1 MTQVDSERGALRGA
15 VRELL
20 EDLCSE
26 DHVRTAIGDHGGVDD
41 ALCNRI
47 AEMGVLELAAPSF
60 RDQEGASLLDLL
72 VVFEE
77 LGRFLAPI
85 PALSTAVTICALDAA
100 EAKQLR
106 WWARDIASGQ
116 RRVAVAVTV
125 AEDMVTPR
133 SRASASGPDG
143 APTVTA
149 RLPAVPDAVG
159 ADALLVLALHDE
171 GTGLFLV
178 PTSGTGV
185 SVTAVQP
192 FDLTRPA
199 ADVVLEDAEAH
210 LIADEGSGRVAPV
223 LWLAWLLLSAEQ
235 VGVAQRALDA
245 VVSYAKIRTQFGRAI
260 GSFQAVKHSCVDM
273 LVQVQGS
280 RELVRAAAV
289 ALDAGASHEA
299 FLQVNLA
306 AAYASEAAI
315 DCAQRSL
322 QIYGGIGFTWDHG
335 AHLALR
341 KARADSVRLGHA
353 SAHWQAVTGELTRR
367 GLAAAGR
374 PVPGEQVSR

>member
-1 MTQVDSERGALRGA
+1 MTQADSERGALRMA

-26 DHVRTAIGDHGGVDD
+26 DHVRAAIGDHGRVDD
-41 ALCNRI
+41 ALWNRI
-47 AEMGVLELAAPSF
+47 AEMGVLELAAPGL

-77 LGRFLAPI
+77 LGRFLAPV

-100 EAKQLR
+100 EDKQLR
-106 WWARDIASGQ
+106 WWARDITSGQ

-133 SRASASGPDG
+133 AQVSAGGAVG
-143 APTVTA
+143 APAVTA
-149 RLPAVPDAVG
+149 RLPALPDAVG
-159 ADALLVLALHDE
+159 ADAILVLARHDE

-185 SVTAVQP
+185 SVTAVEP
-192 FDLTRPA
+192 FDLTRSA
-199 ADVVLEDAEAH
+199 ADVVLEEAEAY
-210 LIADEGSGRVAPV
+210 LITDEGSGRVAPV

-245 VVSYAKIRTQFGRAI
+245 AVSYAKIRTQFGRAI

-280 RELVRAAAV
+280 RELVRAAAA
-289 ALDAGASHEA
+289 ALDAGEPHEA

-353 SAHWQAVTGELTRR
+353 SAHWQAVTGELARR
-367 GLAAAGR
+367 GLAG
-374 PVPGEQVSR
+374 VG

>member
-1 MTQVDSERGALRGA
+1 MTQADSERGALRRA

-26 DHVRTAIGDHGGVDD
+26 DHVRAAIGDHGVVDD
-41 ALCNRI
+41 ALWNRI
-47 AEMGVLELAAPSF
+47 AEMGVLELAAPGF

-77 LGRFLAPI
+77 LGRFLAPV

-100 EAKQLR
+100 EDRQLR
-106 WWARDIASGQ
+106 RWARDITSGQ

-133 SRASASGPDG
+133 ARASAGGAVG

-149 RLPAVPDAVG
+149 RLPALPDAVG
-159 ADALLVLALHDE
+159 ADAILVLARHDG

-185 SVTAVQP
+185 SVTAVEP
-192 FDLTRPA
+192 FDLTRLA
-199 ADVVLEDAEAH
+199 ADVVLDMAEAH

-245 VVSYAKIRTQFGRAI
+245 AVSHAKIRTQFGRAI

-273 LVQVQGS
+273 LVQVEGS
-280 RELVRAAAV
+280 RELVRAAAA
-289 ALDAGASHEA
+289 ALDAWDPHEA

-341 KARADSVRLGHA
+341 KARATA
-353 SAHWQAVTGELTRR
+353 SASATSALTGRR
-367 GLAAAGR
+367 SPMSLPAAGSLAS
-374 PVPGEQVSR
+374 GEQVPDE

>member
-1 MTQVDSERGALRGA
+1 MLTQTDSERGALQTA

-20 EDLCSE
+20 GDLCSE
-26 DHVRTAIGDHGGVDD
+26 ARLRAAIADHGGVDD
-41 ALCNRI
+41 PLWNRI
-47 AEMGVLELAAPSF
+47 AEMGVLELAAAGF
-60 RDQEGASLLDLL
+60 RDQAGASLLDLV
-72 VVFEE
+72 VVFEQ
-77 LGRFLAPI
+77 LGRFLAPV

-100 EAKQLR
+100 TDEQLR
-106 WWARDIASGQ
+106 LWAQGVVSGK

-125 AEDMVTPR
+125 AEDLATPR
-133 SRASASGPDG
+133 SRASAGGAVG
-143 APTVTA
+143 APMVTGSL
-149 RLPAVPDAVG
+149 RAVPDAAG
-159 ADALLVLALHDE
+159 ADAIVVLARHDG

-178 PTSGTGV
+178 PTSGAGV
-185 SVTAVQP
+185 SVTAVEP

-199 ADVVLEDAEAH
+199 ADVVLDTAAAY

-245 VVSYAKIRTQFGRAI
+245 AVSYAKIRTQFGRAI

-273 LVQVQGS
+273 LVQVEGS

-289 ALDAGASHEA
+289 AMDTGEPHEA
-299 FLQVNLA
+299 FLHVNLA

-322 QIYGGIGFTWDHG
+322 QIHGGIGFTWEHG

-341 KARADSVRLGHA
+341 KARADSFRLGHA
-353 SAHWQAVTGELTRR
+353 SAHWQAVTSELARR
-367 GLAAAGR
+367 GSRSSAGWH
-374 PVPGEQVSR
+374 GTS

>member
-1 MTQVDSERGALRGA
+1 MTQADAERDALRRA

-20 EDLCSE
+20 DDLCSE
-26 DHVRTAIGDHGGVDD
+26 AHVRAAIGDHGGVDD
-41 ALCNRI
+41 ALWSRI
-47 AEMGVLELAAPSF
+47 AEMGVLELAAPGF
-60 RDQEGASLLDLL
+60 RNQEGASLLDLL

-77 LGRFLAPI
+77 LGRFLAPV
-85 PALSTAVTICALDAA
+85 PALSTAVAICALDAA
-100 EAKQLR
+100 DDKQLR
-106 WWARDIASGQ
+106 WWARDITSGQ

-133 SRASASGPDG
+133 SRASAAGAVG

-149 RLPAVPDAVG
+149 RLAAVPDAVG
-159 ADALLVLALHDE
+159 ADAILVLARDDE

-178 PTSGTGV
+178 PTAGAGV
-185 SVTAVQP
+185 SRL
-192 FDLTRPA
+192 DR
-199 ADVVLEDAEAH
+199 AEAH
-210 LIADEGSGRVAPV
+210 LIADESSGRVAPV

-245 VVSYAKIRTQFGRAI
+245 AVSYAKIRTQFGRSI

-273 LVQVQGS
+273 LVQVEGS
-280 RELVRAAAV
+280 RELVRAAAA
-289 ALDAGASHEA
+289 ALDAGDPRDA

-306 AAYASEAAI
+306 AAYASETAI

-322 QIYGGIGFTWDHG
+322 QIYGGIGYTWDNS

-341 KARADSVRLGHA
+341 KAKADSVRLCHA
-353 SAHWQAVTGELTRR
+353 SAHWQAVTDELARH
-367 GLAAAGR
+367 GLADVRSQVSGQQTS
-374 PVPGEQVSR
+374 GEQVSR

>member
-41 ALCNRI
+41 ALYNRI

-159 ADALLVLALHDE
+159 ADALLVLALHDQ

-210 LIADEGSGRVAPV
+210 LIADEGSGRVASV

-367 GLAAAGR
+367 GLDGAGR

>member
-1 MTQVDSERGALRGA
+1 MTQADSERGTLRSA

-26 DHVRTAIGDHGGVDD
+26 AHVRTAIGDHGGVDG
-41 ALCNRI
+41 ALWNRI
-47 AEMGVLELAAPSF
+47 AEMGVLELAAPGF
-60 RDQEGASLLDLL
+60 RNEEGATLLDLL

-77 LGRFLAPI
+77 LGQFLAPV

-100 EAKQLR
+100 ADRQLR

-133 SRASASGPDG
+133 SRASASGPAG

-159 ADALLVLALHDE
+159 ADALLVLALHDQ

-185 SVTAVQP
+185 CVTAVQP

-235 VGVAQRALDA
+235 VGVAQRVLDA

-273 LVQVQGS
+273 LVQVEGS

-289 ALDAGASHEA
+289 AMDAGEPHEA

-322 QIYGGIGFTWDHG
+322 QIYGGIGFSWEHG

-341 KARADSVRLGHA
+341 KARADSVRLSHA
-353 SAHWQAVTGELTRR
+353 SAHWQAVTGELARR
-367 GLAAAGR
+367 GVVGAEWQGAR
-374 PVPGEQVSR
+374 

>member
-26 DHVRTAIGDHGGVDD
+26 AHVRTAIGDHGGVDD
-41 ALCNRI
+41 ALWNRI

-159 ADALLVLALHDE
+159 ADALLVLALHDR

-199 ADVVLEDAEAH
+199 ADVMLEDAEAH
-210 LIADEGSGRVAPV
+210 LIAGEGSGRVAPV

-367 GLAAAGR
+367 GLAGAGR